1 MALAV
6 LRISVVLSLGF
17 DLVFAILPNVY
28 PDVDRTAT
36 HLAILDVLLLRHRPV
51 HQQRDGL
58 PAVGAADN
66 SFLEKVH

>member
-17 DLVFAILPNVY
+17 DLVFAILANVY